1 MRKNQTQQNK
11 DFVRCNERI
20 RIPQVRVI
28 HDGQNLGVMS
38 NRDAL
43 LKAQEL
49 GLDLVEVSPNVRPPV
64 CQIMD
69 YGKFM
74 YEKSKRKKDQKGTA
88 NKEKEIAFRYVIDK
102 HDLETKA
109 GQARKFLEKGYRV
122 KLVVKFKAREKAHKD
137 QGFKAL
143 KDLIA
148 LLEDVAEVEKEPGF
162 EGHTVTARLDK
173 RKGKK
178 KSEKGNSSVQSP
190 AGKPQNSESNA

>member
-1 MRKNQTQQNK
+1 MRKNQPQQNK

-20 RIPQVRVI
+20 RIPEVRVI
-28 HDGQNLGVMS
+28 YDGKNLGIMS
-38 NRDAL
+38 SRDAL

-74 YEKSKRKKDQKGTA
+74 YEKSKRKKDQKGSSK
-88 NKEKEIAFRYVIDK
+88 KEKEIAFRYVIDK

-109 GQARKFLEKGYRV
+109 GQARKFIEKDYRV

-137 QGFKAL
+137 QGFKAI

-178 KSEKGNSSVQSP
+178 SSEKGSSSIQDP
-190 AGKPQNSESNA
+190 KDKPNEAKSNT